1 MSQSCSL
8 QLSLMSALLFQFYL
22 SSGDLDQFEAAQNE
36 EEQKAI
42 LARVAA
48 NLPVL
53 NRTAGGG
60 RRSTHLSFLP
70 TLPCVLDLLQH

>member
-1 MSQSCSL
+1 
-8 QLSLMSALLFQFYL
+8 MSALFFQFYL

-60 RRSTHLSFLP
+60 RGFTNLYFIP
-70 TLPCVLDLLQH
+70 TLFCNYVCHLIHI